1 MRYIEPPEAYIEKYR
16 KLYAAID
23 AAGGMRITDIVR
35 TLGASVGGAVA
46 AIPSLEALGLYVW
59 YEPADKKYRVMKR
72 EDEVMK

>member
-23 AAGGMRITDIVR
+23 AAGGMRITD
-35 TLGASVGGAVA
+35 GASGGGAVA